1 MSDRKNI
8 CIIGAGI
15 GGLTAGALLV
25 KKGFAVT
32 IFEKEN
38 LIGGRA
44 LSLKGDDLSY
54 DYYNKLL
61 SRFSMNIVFSYPPI
75 DEIFNKKLLHGYTLD
90 FGFHAIGGGAKGII
104 QEIFSEFDDELEI
117 LESNTGYLK
126 KDGIDFPFLSTFD
139 KIKIFPRLFNLF
151 FASEKTMK
159 KMDNISMADTIK
171 RYGKGKLKIALEVFS
186 RSITTINN
194 LHRISTGEMLRAQR
208 NLVKGSKPV
217 GYPVGGLSYVNQKL
231 AGYITSNGG
240 KINLNMPVEKI
251 LIKDNRATGIVV
263 GGKDYTFDV
272 VVSNILVQ
280 EIFKIVDESNFP
292 DSYVEKIKPLDG
304 TGSLCAYYSLK
315 NIDPDLIGKTYQFI
329 ERDVGVDG
337 NDVVGIIDFMTALP
351 ESKLSPSMHYLVQA
365 YIICSP
371 DEAKNINILKKLK
384 ALLDKNFK
392 YLIPNYQS
400 QLNWVIYPAIW
411 HLDGVAKTIDNEKP
425 EIKTPIEN
433 FYLIGDCVKAPGIGI
448 NCAINS
454 SRILT
459 DILQEK
465 D

>member
-1 MSDRKNI
+1 
-8 CIIGAGI
+8 
-15 GGLTAGALLV
+15 V
-25 KKGFAVT
+25 
-32 IFEKEN
+32 
-38 LIGGRA
+38 
-44 LSLKGDDLSY
+44 
-54 DYYNKLL
+54 
-61 SRFSMNIVFSYPPI
+61 
-75 DEIFNKKLLHGYTLD
+75 
-90 FGFHAIGGGAKGII
+90 
-104 QEIFSEFDDELEI
+104 
-117 LESNTGYLK
+117 
-126 KDGIDFPFLSTFD
+126 
-139 KIKIFPRLFNLF
+139 
-151 FASEKTMK
+151 
-159 KMDNISMADTIK
+159 
-171 RYGKGKLKIALEVFS
+171 
-186 RSITTINN
+186 
-194 LHRISTGEMLRAQR
+194 
-208 NLVKGSKPV
+208 GSK
-217 GYPVGGLSYVNQKL
+217 
-231 AGYITSNGG
+231 
-240 KINLNMPVEKI
+240 E
-251 LIKDNRATGIVV
+251 
-263 GGKDYTFDV
+263 YTFDV

-280 EIFKIVDESNFP
+280 DIFKIADESNFP

-392 YLIPNYQS
+392 LLIPNYQS

-411 HLDGVAKTIDNEKP
+411 HLDGVAKTIDNDKP
-425 EIKTPIEN
+425 EITTPIKN
-433 FYLIGDCVKAPGIGI
+433 LYLIGDCVKAPGIGI

-459 DILQEK
+459 DMLQEK

>member
-25 KKGFAVT
+25 KKGFDVT

-61 SRFSMNIVFSYPPI
+61 SRFSMNIVFSDPPI
-75 DEIFNKKLLHGYTLD
+75 HEIFDKKLLYGYTLD

-104 QEIFSEFDDELEI
+104 QDIFSEFDDELEI

-139 KIKIFPRLFNLF
+139 KIKIFPRLFRLF

-194 LHRISTGEMLRAQR
+194 LDRISTGEMLRAQR

-231 AGYITSNGG
+231 ADYITNNGG
-240 KINLNMPVEKI
+240 NINLNMRVEKI
-251 LIKDNRATGIVV
+251 IINDNRATGVVV
-263 GGKDYTFDV
+263 GSKEYTFDV

-280 EIFKIVDESNFP
+280 DIFKIADESNFP

-392 YLIPNYQS
+392 LLIPNYQS

-411 HLDGVAKTIDNEKP
+411 HLDGVAKTIDNDKP
-425 EIKTPIEN
+425 EITTPIKN
-433 FYLIGDCVKAPGIGI
+433 LYLIGDCVKAPGIGI

-459 DILQEK
+459 DMLQEK

>member
-1 MSDRKNI
+1 L
-8 CIIGAGI
+8 
-15 GGLTAGALLV
+15 LT
-25 KKGFAVT
+25 KKGFDVT

-54 DYYNKLL
+54 DYYKKLL
-61 SRFSMNIVFSYPPI
+61 SRFSMNIVFSDPSI
-75 DEIFNKKLLHGYTLD
+75 DEIFSRKMLDGYTLD

-104 QEIFSEFDDELEI
+104 QDIFSEFDDELEI

-139 KIKIFPRLFNLF
+139 KIKIFPRLFRLF

-159 KMDNISMADTIK
+159 KMDNIPMTDTIK

-194 LHRISTGEMLRAQR
+194 LDRISTGEMLRAQR

-231 AGYITSNGG
+231 ADYIKTNGG
-240 KINLNMPVEKI
+240 NIELNMPVEKI
-251 LIKDNRATGIVV
+251 IIKDNRANGVVV
-263 GGKDYTFDV
+263 GSKDYTFDA

-280 EIFKIVDESNFP
+280 DLFKIAGESNFP
-292 DSYVEKIKPLDG
+292 NDYVEKIKSLDG

-315 NIDPDLIGKTYQFI
+315 KIDPNLIGKTYQFI

-337 NDVVGIIDFMTALP
+337 NDVVGIIDFMTSLP
-351 ESKLSPSMHYLVQA
+351 ESKLSPSSHYIVQA
-365 YIICSP
+365 YIICTP
-371 DEAKNINILKKLK
+371 DEAKNIKMLEKLK
-384 ALLDKNFK
+384 VLLDKNFK
-392 YLIPNYQS
+392 LLIPDYQS
-400 QLNWVIYPAIW
+400 QLNWAIYPAIW

-425 EIKTPIEN
+425 DIKTPIKDL
-433 FYLIGDCVKAPGIGI
+433 YLIGDCVKAPGIGI

-459 DILQEK
+459 EMLQEK
-465 D
+465 A